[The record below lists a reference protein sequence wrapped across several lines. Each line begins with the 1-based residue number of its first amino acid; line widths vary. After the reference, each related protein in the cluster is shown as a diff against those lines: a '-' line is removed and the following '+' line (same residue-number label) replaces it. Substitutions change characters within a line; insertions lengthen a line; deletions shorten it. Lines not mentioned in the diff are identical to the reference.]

1 MSHLQRLTNKVH
13 GIQKY
18 ISNVSSLG
26 FINNERKLND
36 IMIEFLKSK
45 NIEHSKWNS
54 RYKGLFNAAKTN
66 AKLVQ
71 DNFDDFKIFIR
82 TNYPN
87 EQVSIKLQQD
97 ETKKK
102 Y

>member
-1 MSHLQRLTNKVH
+1 MSHLQRLTNGVT

-45 NIEHSKWNS
+45 NIKYSKWNS
-54 RYKGLFNAAKTN
+54 RYKGFFTAAKFN

-71 DNFDDFKIFIR
+71 GNFSDFKIFIR

-87 EQVSIKLQQD
+87 EQVLTKLN
-97 ETKKK
+97 
-102 Y
+102 